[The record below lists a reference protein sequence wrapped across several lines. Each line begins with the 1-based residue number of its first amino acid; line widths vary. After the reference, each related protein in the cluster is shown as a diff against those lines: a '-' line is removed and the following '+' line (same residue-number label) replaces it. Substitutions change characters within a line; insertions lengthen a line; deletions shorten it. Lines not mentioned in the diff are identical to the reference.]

1 MTDYLE
7 GVHDQVK
14 QAIKDSNTKYKT
26 QFDSHKRKV
35 TFEVGNLVWVVLT
48 HDHFLVNKCNKLLE
62 RKVGR
67 CEVLQKINAN
77 GYRLRLPS
85 YLKSS
90 HVFNA
95 KHLTTYFVDADEDN
109 VNSRASSFQPGK
121 IDVVELADA
130 KLLYSKLMALEY
142 LDREDQCTNGKH

>member
-1 MTDYLE
+1 MPFWDRIWSESIGSPRSSAHCPLIGRLSINVNEMTDYLE

-95 KHLTTYFVDADEDN
+95 KTMWTRGRVLSN
-109 VNSRASSFQPGK
+109 QGR
-121 IDVVELADA
+121 
-130 KLLYSKLMALEY
+130 LM
-142 LDREDQCTNGKH
+142 